1 MNRIRLVIAS
11 ATLMIA
17 GTASAQ
23 QPPAKTAKPA
33 AAPAM
38 AAPAMAA
45 PAGKSSMAPAAKM
58 ADTTKKMAAKPDS
71 SKKKGR
77 KVKKG

>member
-1 MNRIRLVIAS
+1 MNCIRLVIAS
-11 ATLMIA
+11 AALVIA
-17 GTASAQ
+17 STASAQ
-23 QPPAKTAKPA
+23 QPPAKTA

-45 PAGKSSMAPAAKM
+45 PAAKPTMAPAAKM
-58 ADTTKKMAAKPDS
+58 ADTTKKMVAKSDS
-71 SKKKGR
+71 TKKKGK